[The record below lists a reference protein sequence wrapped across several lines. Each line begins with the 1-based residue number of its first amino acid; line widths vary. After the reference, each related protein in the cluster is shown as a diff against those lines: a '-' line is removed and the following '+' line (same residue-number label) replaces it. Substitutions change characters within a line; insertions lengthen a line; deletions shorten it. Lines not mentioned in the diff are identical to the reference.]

1 MQLLRVFPETFA
13 VVLFCRLWPVLVSL
27 FREQAVVV
35 ICHWQFA
42 FMLRFQ
48 RIEHELHGLF
58 SRKGRKRF
66 ARVFKHICKRRLL
79 IRNDFARE
87 RNLLHDPF
95 HFGDKRILYV
105 CDGNLIRNST
115 HLIISPPDRNV
126 FSKHYFA
133 LCIDNGIN
141 GSAFVAIE
149 SSSYFSEKID
159 DMFMCQRN
167 L

>member
-1 MQLLRVFPETFA
+1 LQWLRVFPETFA
-13 VVLFCRLWPVLVSL
+13 VVLSCRLWPIPVSL

-35 ICHWQFA
+35 ICHWQLA
-42 FMLRFQ
+42 FVLRFQ

-58 SRKGRKRF
+58 SRQGRKRF

-79 IRNDFARE
+79 IRNDFARQ

-95 HFGDKRILYV
+95 HFGDQRILYV
-105 CDGNLIRNST
+105 RDGNLIRNSA
-115 HLIISPPDRNV
+115 HLVIGPPDRNA

-149 SSSYFSEKID
+149 GSSYFSEKID
-159 DMFMCQRN
+159 DMFMCQGN